1 MWSNT
6 MFVSPKYLHFHT
18 CGNYAPGEICWMVA
32 NSTIKIDG
40 KEIFEKGVLKV
51 HSFVE
56 TIDCLNKW
64 DDLKSLYAMNK
75 VNIKLE
81 T

>member
-1 MWSNT
+1 M
-6 MFVSPKYLHFHT
+6 PQEKYVGWLQ
-18 CGNYAPGEICWMVA
+18 

-51 HSFVE
+51 HSFEE

-64 DDLKSLYAMNK
+64 NDLKNLYATNK
-75 VNIKLE
+75 VNFKWRLNE
-81 T
+81 